1 MTGLKFVHLMLG
13 SSEDQYTLQ
22 GLQDNLQTALE
33 IEHATIPPYL
43 TVLVSIKHVY
53 NIEVQNIIKTI
64 IRQEMLHMVLVSN
77 ILNAIGGKP
86 KLYYRDF
93 IPRYP
98 TRLPGEV
105 QPSLV
110 VPLEKCSIGL
120 IRNVFMKIEEPDFT
134 LQVMTDR
141 RRLLEIYQQDTDYV
155 DDQGYA
161 HVREHGGHIS
171 VMMEREKRKRDREVD
186 KELGNYYDYERH
198 TKNNHESERNKA
210 F

>member
-13 SSEDQYTLQ
+13 FSEDQYTLQ

-43 TVLVSIKHVY
+43 TVLVSIKRGY

-86 KLYYRDF
+86 KLHYRDF

-98 TRLPGEV
+98 TRPPREV

-134 LQVMTDR
+134 LQVMNDQ

-171 VMMEREKRKRDREVD
+171 VMMEREKRKRDREGD